1 MSVQLLLK
9 QNKECDKI
17 HCALDE
23 LDIPNEIV
31 YTGGGFYIVKVL
43 VNETLQIEINE
54 HGAILSDPEMGGYF
68 AILSGETKPKA
79 IAKQIACFYKLNK

>member
-17 HCALDE
+17 HCALDD
-23 LDIPNEIV
+23 LDIPNEII

-43 VNETLQIEINE
+43 VNETLQIEIIK
-54 HGAILSDPEMGGYF
+54 HTLIFL
-68 AILSGETKPKA
+68 
-79 IAKQIACFYKLNK
+79 